1 MKLPPIYTINLDR
14 DAERWQRMEQ
24 IARTAGIP
32 NMQRFSAINGKNMVD
47 SQFRASTTW
56 LGRQLQPVG
65 VLGCALSHI
74 ALWKKIIEDD
84 IPSAIILEDDVEL
97 VPNFRDKLEFN
108 LQQLSRT
115 FPALQLLRASTDT
128 PPPSTHTATPTTT
141 PISARDTGAVDVILL
156 GGMGR
161 VHPQGQDSLVSRL
174 FSWYMGG
181 RQTLFHHSATVYR
194 PVRPAGTHAY
204 LVTQQGARKL
214 LQACPKARFHI
225 DIDAWGQASVDV
237 LMFNPML
244 AYQSFASSTLVDH
257 SNRGTHR
264 NSLLGQLLHAEVGA
278 LLPPTVADPFTRQPW
293 RHALAEPLLQLPA
306 ASAMTPW
313 RRSGGGEGRVLRTDQ
328 CLAMCC
334 AGGLLA
340 MTCHFL
346 RFHWLTTMLLRGTVG
361 FAVLIRVLIG
371 LLLHST

>member
-181 RQTLFHHSATVYR
+181 RQTLFHHSATVSSSE
-194 PVRPAGTHAY
+194 AGGNAC
-204 LVTQQGARKL
+204 LPSDAARSAEASAGMSQGSLPHRHRCL
-214 LQACPKARFHI
+214 GTSQC
-225 DIDAWGQASVDV
+225 GCVDV
-237 LMFNPML
+237 
-244 AYQSFASSTLVDH
+244 
-257 SNRGTHR
+257 
-264 NSLLGQLLHAEVGA
+264 
-278 LLPPTVADPFTRQPW
+278 
-293 RHALAEPLLQLPA
+293 
-306 ASAMTPW
+306 
-313 RRSGGGEGRVLRTDQ
+313 
-328 CLAMCC
+328 
-334 AGGLLA
+334 
-340 MTCHFL
+340 
-346 RFHWLTTMLLRGTVG
+346 
-361 FAVLIRVLIG
+361 
-371 LLLHST
+371 